1 MIAQAILSAIA
12 FLASAIVLVTIVAR
26 GADHPIHPA
35 KHGLM
40 PTLRLH
46 AEKLAL
52 LLVGSS
58 SGAVMLGVLG
68 GLHPP
73 PSVVALMAG
82 TALWM
87 LSHPAGWLA
96 YVTRGR
102 PQSCDELRPD
112 P

>member
-1 MIAQAILSAIA
+1 MIQALFSAVA
-12 FLASAIVLVTIVAR
+12 LLASLVVLITIVAR
-26 GADHPIHPA
+26 GADHPTHPA
-35 KHGLM
+35 QHGLM

-46 AEKLAL
+46 VEKLAL

-73 PSVVALMAG
+73 PSVVALMTG

-102 PQSCDELRPD
+102 PQSCDDLRPD